1 MCVKQRVYG
10 IITRGQNENEFKTQ
24 IYVLLNF
31 SQCID

>member
-10 IITRGQNENEFKTQ
+10 IITRVQNEIEFNAQ

-31 SQCID
+31 SQSID